1 MSASLADRRFGGAVP
16 AIQYEVGAAVTEL
29 IVGYVPLVAA
39 PNGQAA
45 GALTLAFC

>member
-1 MSASLADRRFGGAVP
+1 MSASLADRRLGAAMP
-16 AIQYEVGAAVTEL
+16 DIQYEVGAALTEL

-39 PNGQAA
+39 PNGQVA